1 MISKSDLIMAA
12 MAAPSGPISGPAE
25 YTPFGGAVTKI
36 FCEQSKNTLLLET
49 RQRGDESLR
58 CVARS
63 EGEGAVTWKK

>member
-36 FCEQSKNTLLLET
+36 F
-49 RQRGDESLR
+49 LR
-58 CVARS
+58 AIQKY
-63 EGEGAVTWKK
+63 AAA